1 MMSAHKV
8 SMQPHQCGE
17 LLPGFRLGFML
28 WPKGCR
34 SQLALK
40 IRFSCEE
47 QRKHIG
53 KDTNS
58 CFPRSRPLSCT
69 VMAAG
74 PGPVPVEVDD
84 LPEGWKA
91 FATNDG
97 STYFCFPQVY
107 YSCRALS
114 KVQWQKPGPEDAQDP
129 FVGETINGKRPFMK
143 GDEFIPDPPPPKP
156 YDGPLADQNYKA
168 STEDPEDVFQPDE
181 DMLEACV
188 ECDMEKLKA
197 ALEDGA
203 DVSLPNQPW
212 QNTPLHLAN
221 CPYFWDTD
229 LMAKEKALRF
239 EISQYLV
246 RQGAD
251 IDAENIFHCKPID
264 LAIFHGYEGTVRFLQ
279 EEGSKPGI
287 FSAAYLGDL
296 DRVKELLEE
305 GVDIDLKG
313 RYRRTA
319 FAEAHLRGHF
329 AVEAFLTQ
337 QGCSREIPLEGPE

>member
-1 MMSAHKV
+1 
-8 SMQPHQCGE
+8 
-17 LLPGFRLGFML
+17 
-28 WPKGCR
+28 
-34 SQLALK
+34 
-40 IRFSCEE
+40 
-47 QRKHIG
+47 
-53 KDTNS
+53 
-58 CFPRSRPLSCT
+58 
-69 VMAAG
+69 MAAG

-84 LPEGWKA
+84 LPEGWEA

-107 YSCRALS
+107 YYCRALDQVTWTRPS
-114 KVQWQKPGPEDAQDP
+114 PEDAQDP
-129 FVGETINGKRPFMK
+129 FVGETINGKPPYQK
-143 GDEFIPDPPPPKP
+143 GDEFIPAPPPPKP
-156 YDGPLADQNYKA
+156 YDGPLADANYKA
-168 STEDPEDVFQPDE
+168 SNEDPDDVFQPDE

-188 ECDMEKLKA
+188 ECNIDKLKS

-221 CPYFWDTD
+221 CPYFWDSD

-251 IDAENIFHCKPID
+251 IDVENIFHCKPID
-264 LAIFHGYEGTVRFLQ
+264 LAIFHGYEGTVRFLE
-279 EEGSKPGI
+279 EEGSKPSI
-287 FSAAYLGDL
+287 FGAAYQGDL
-296 DRVKELLEE
+296 ERVKELLEE

-313 RYRRTA
+313 RYKRTA

-329 AVEAFLTQ
+329 AVEAFLVQ
-337 QGCSREIPLEGPE
+337 QGCSREIPHPEHLKFNPGGAAIPRGGVVPKREKQYLREEDAEWYDDMMEKRFPGYMEKFMKVGK